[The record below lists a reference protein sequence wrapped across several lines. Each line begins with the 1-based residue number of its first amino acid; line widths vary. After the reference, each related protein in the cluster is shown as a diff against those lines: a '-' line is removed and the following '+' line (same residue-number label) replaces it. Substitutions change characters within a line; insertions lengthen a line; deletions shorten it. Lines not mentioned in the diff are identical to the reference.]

1 MFPFFWAVPSTFA
14 YKVDK
19 KGFYMIKTKFQK
31 SNMGIK
37 NAKFDAD
44 FEFKKKNGKKLSM
57 KKW

>member
-14 YKVDK
+14 YKIDK

-31 SNMGIK
+31 SNMGFK

-44 FEFKKKNGKKLSM
+44 FESKKIC
-57 KKW
+57 